1 MIDLHTHILP
11 KMDDGA
17 SSSDLSLEMLRM
29 ETQQG
34 VDTVVL
40 TPHFYRE
47 EEDPSAF
54 LQRRAS
60 SFQRLQ
66 ERIDELS
73 DKEKE
78 RLPELFLGAEVAWV
92 PNMDEWSELSQ
103 LCLGDSSFLLLEL
116 PFYPWSSKMIDQIYD
131 LMSKTGITP
140 IIAHLERYMKGQR
153 WSNIQEILALGV
165 PIQLSSGIFLTM
177 GGRRLAKQLLHHG
190 TGFLLASDCHN
201 TTTRPPNLRDSLVI
215 LEKKF
220 PAATVQDLQRQA
232 RSIKQQLV

>member
-29 ETQQG
+29 EAEQG

-47 EEDPSAF
+47 KEDPSSF

-60 SFQRLQ
+60 SFYRLKD
-66 ERIDELS
+66 RIAELS

-78 RLPELFLGAEVAWV
+78 RLPELFLGAEGAWV

-201 TTTRPPNLRDSLVI
+201 TTTRPPNLGNTMAVLK
-215 LEKKF
+215 KKF
-220 PAATVQDLQRQA
+220 PFSTVLDLRQQA
-232 RSIKQQLV
+232 LVIQQQLI

>member
-17 SSSDLSLEMLRM
+17 STSDLSLEMLRM
-29 ETQQG
+29 EAEQR

-47 EEDPSAF
+47 KEEPSSF

-60 SFQRLQ
+60 SFYRLKD
-66 ERIDELS
+66 RIAELP

-116 PFYPWSSKMIDQIYD
+116 PFYPWNSSMIHQLYD
-131 LMSKTGITP
+131 LMGKTGVTP

-177 GGRRLAKQLLHHG
+177 GGRRLAKQLLYHG

-220 PAATVQDLQRQA
+220 PAAVVQDLQRQA
-232 RSIKQQLV
+232 RLIKQQLV

>member
-29 ETQQG
+29 EAEQG

-47 EEDPSAF
+47 KEDPSSF

-60 SFQRLQ
+60 SFYRLKD
-66 ERIDELS
+66 RISELS

-140 IIAHLERYMKGQR
+140 IIAHLECYAKLQR
-153 WSNIQEILALGV
+153 WSSIQEILALGI
-165 PIQLSSGIFLTM
+165 PIQLSTSVFFTI
-177 GGRRLAKQLLHHG
+177 GGRRLAKQLLRHG

-201 TTTRPPNLRDSLVI
+201 TTTRPPNLGNTMAVLK
-215 LEKKF
+215 KKF
-220 PAATVQDLQRQA
+220 PFSTVLDLRQQA
-232 RSIKQQLV
+232 LVIQQQLI

>member
-17 SSSDLSLEMLRM
+17 STSDLSLEMLRM
-29 ETQQG
+29 EADQG

-47 EEDPSAF
+47 KEDPSSF

-66 ERIDELS
+66 ERIDGLS
-73 DKEKE
+73 DQE
-78 RLPELFLGAEVAWV
+78 RRQLPQLFLGAEVAWF
-92 PNMDEWSELSQ
+92 PHMDEWSDLSQ
-103 LCLGDSSFLLLEL
+103 LCLGSSSFLLLEL
-116 PFYPWSSKMIDQIYD
+116 PFYPWNSSMIHQLYD
-131 LMSKTGITP
+131 LMGKTGIIP

-201 TTTRPPNLRDSLVI
+201 TTTRPPNLRDSFVI

-220 PAATVQDLQRQA
+220 PVAVVRDLQQQA
-232 RSIKQQLV
+232 LSIEQQLV

>member
-54 LQRRAS
+54 LQLRAS

-73 DKEKE
+73 DQE
-78 RLPELFLGAEVAWV
+78 RGQLPQLFLGAEVAWF
-92 PNMDEWSELSQ
+92 PHMDEWTELPQ
-103 LCLGDSSFLLLEL
+103 LCLGSSSFLLLEL
-116 PFYPWSSKMIDQIYD
+116 PFYPWNSSMIHQLYD
-131 LMSKTGITP
+131 LMGKTGITP

-177 GGRRLAKQLLHHG
+177 GGRRLAKQLLYHG

-220 PAATVQDLQRQA
+220 PAAVVQDLQRQA
-232 RSIKQQLV
+232 RLIKQQLV

>member
-17 SSSDLSLEMLRM
+17 STSDLSLEMLRM
-29 ETQQG
+29 EAEQG

-47 EEDPSAF
+47 KEDSSSF

-60 SFQRLQ
+60 SFYRLKD
-66 ERIDELS
+66 RIAELS
-73 DKEKE
+73 DKEKK

-92 PNMDEWSELSQ
+92 PNMDEWPELSQ
-103 LCLGDSSFLLLEL
+103 LCLGNSSFLLLEL
-116 PFYPWSSKMIDQIYD
+116 PFYPWNSRMIDQIYD

-140 IIAHLERYMKGQR
+140 IIAHLERYAKIQR
-153 WSNIQEILALGV
+153 WSSIQEILALGI
-165 PIQLSSGIFLTM
+165 PIQLSTSVFLTI

-201 TTTRPPNLRDSLVI
+201 TTTRPPNLGNTMAVLK
-215 LEKKF
+215 KKF
-220 PAATVQDLQRQA
+220 PFSTVLDLRQQA
-232 RSIKQQLV
+232 LVIQQQLI

>member
-29 ETQQG
+29 EAEQR

-47 EEDPSAF
+47 KEDPSSF

-60 SFQRLQ
+60 SFYRLKDRIAERSDQ
-66 ERIDELS
+66 EKVR
-73 DKEKE
+73 
-78 RLPELFLGAEVAWV
+78 RPELFLGAEVAWV
-92 PNMDEWSELSQ
+92 PNMDEWPELSQ
-103 LCLGDSSFLLLEL
+103 LCLGNSSFLLLEL
-116 PFYPWSSKMIDQIYD
+116 PFYPWNSRMIDQIYD

-140 IIAHLERYMKGQR
+140 IIAHLERYAKIQR
-153 WSNIQEILALGV
+153 WSSIQEILALGI
-165 PIQLSSGIFLTM
+165 PIQLSTSVFLTI

-201 TTTRPPNLRDSLVI
+201 TTTRPPNLGNTMAVLK
-215 LEKKF
+215 KKF
-220 PAATVQDLQRQA
+220 PFSTVLDLRQQA
-232 RSIKQQLV
+232 LVIQQQLI

>member
-17 SSSDLSLEMLRM
+17 STSDLSLEMLRM
-29 ETQQG
+29 EAEQG

-47 EEDPSAF
+47 KEDSSSF

-220 PAATVQDLQRQA
+220 PAAAVQDLQRQA

>member
-29 ETQQG
+29 EAEQG

-47 EEDPSAF
+47 KEDPSSF

-60 SFQRLQ
+60 SFYRLKD
-66 ERIDELS
+66 RIAELS

-220 PAATVQDLQRQA
+220 PAAAVQDLQRQA